1 VAERREVTETAAEG
15 EPDPEGI
22 TRRLVPWLV
31 PYSALCLL
39 AGWRILDW
47 PASGMPFGPA
57 LSFYPQGWLIIL
69 ALECLPLLGLLPWI
83 WRIGVLHAAIVI
95 GVTLTLSTDLMLF
108 TFTMIRTWDL
118 AGAGTALLLIIKV
131 GFDGWVLG
139 RVSERRESFD
149 ERVRQSVTAQS
160 AGSD

>member
-1 VAERREVTETAAEG
+1 
-15 EPDPEGI
+15 
-22 TRRLVPWLV
+22 
-31 PYSALCLL
+31 
-39 AGWRILDW
+39 
-47 PASGMPFGPA
+47 
-57 LSFYPQGWLIIL
+57 
-69 ALECLPLLGLLPWI
+69 
-83 WRIGVLHAAIVI
+83 
-95 GVTLTLSTDLMLF
+95 MLF